1 MSVFFRI
8 KNENCKEVT
17 LSQLENGILEII
29 APKDYGNAE
38 IKKYLNDHAA
48 ELAVIED
55 KQKKATENFRK
66 KVKKLIDDYS
76 DEFKLNFVTKLRLQ
90 VKTKKLN
97 EGKVE
102 LHGILFEGNLALMS
116 ATQFIPDEVV
126 EKIVRYTVYTMA
138 CQYEQI
144 WSEIKGFKVGS
155 FKFPDIGDVT
165 ETHYGVEESGKYHI
179 TMPYEEIQKIQ
190 EDYKEAV
197 KQFCE
202 YMDDNPTYAFG

>member
-1 MSVFFRI
+1 MSIFFRI
-8 KNENCKEVT
+8 KNEDCKEVT

-38 IKKYLNDHAA
+38 INKYLNDHAA
-48 ELAVIED
+48 ELIEIED
-55 KQKKATENFRK
+55 KQRKATEIFRK
-66 KVKKLIDDYS
+66 KVKKLIDKYS
-76 DEFKLNFVTKLRLQ
+76 EEFKLNFVTNLRLQ

-102 LHGILFEGNLALMS
+102 LHGILFNGNLSLMS
-116 ATQFIPDEVV
+116 ATQFIPEEVV
-126 EKIVRYTVYTMA
+126 EKIVRYTIYTMA

-165 ETHYGVEESGKYHI
+165 ETHYGVDESGKYRLDI
-179 TMPYEEIQKIQ
+179 SNDEVTKIQ
-190 EDYKEAV
+190 EDYKDAV
-197 KQFCE
+197 KQFCD
-202 YMDDNPTYAFG
+202 YMENNPTYAFG

>member
-102 LHGILFEGNLALMS
+102 LHGILFEGNLALMEKVVL
-116 ATQFIPDEVV
+116 FDELPT
-126 EKIVRYTVYTMA
+126 EWTYPLI
-138 CQYEQI
+138 QPLLIEEYERRI
-144 WSEIKGFKVGS
+144 
-155 FKFPDIGDVT
+155 
-165 ETHYGVEESGKYHI
+165 
-179 TMPYEEIQKIQ
+179 
-190 EDYKEAV
+190 
-197 KQFCE
+197 
-202 YMDDNPTYAFG
+202 